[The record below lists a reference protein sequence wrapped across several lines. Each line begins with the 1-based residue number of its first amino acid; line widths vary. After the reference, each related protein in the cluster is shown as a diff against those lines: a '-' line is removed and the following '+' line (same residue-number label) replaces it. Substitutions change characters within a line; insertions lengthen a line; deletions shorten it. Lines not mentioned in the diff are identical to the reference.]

1 MRAKPWCLIAV
12 ACVALMAWMPA
23 AAEELPVAV
32 DPTEECAA
40 PSLDYTPV
48 DDVELGLEP
57 ALLLG
62 IEQESVAPKPKPCR
76 QQCPNTW
83 CECTYNGQPRIS
95 CDPCCYQTYTGV
107 ICTS

>member
-12 ACVALMAWMPA
+12 ACVALVAWMPA
-23 AAEELPVAV
+23 VADEEQLTAA

-48 DDVELGLEP
+48 EGVEVEP
-57 ALLLG
+57 ALLLDV
-62 IEQESVAPKPKPCR
+62 EKEAVAPKPCR
-76 QQCPNTW
+76 KNSCPEQPW

-95 CDPCCYQTYTGV
+95 CDPCCYQTYYGV